1 MVDGFKSLPSP
12 HPMTANI
19 DDFDAARVVV
29 PGVTPRCT
37 ADPGHVPEARRSA
50 AVGDAFGPSP
60 AFRKQLKM
68 TDVLGWRR
76 KFGVLGPSTNTIV
89 QPDFDAMR
97 PLGVTNHYSRIFTPN
112 ANAVSNESFRAGAE
126 VIASNVLD
134 AVRSI
139 MTCSPD
145 YLVMGMSAVTFFDGA
160 KGADAFTRQ
169 VEETSGVRISIG
181 SDSCTAAMQTY
192 GGVRRIAILSPYW
205 PSMNTEVARYFSD
218 KGFEVVRDKCLQCRS
233 WIQIAEQS
241 TETLRQAL
249 RELDGDDVDAIVQV
263 GTNLSMVRLA
273 AAAELWLGK
282 PIIAI
287 NTATY
292 WHALRAN
299 GIKDRM
305 EGFGRLLSE
314 F

>member
-1 MVDGFKSLPSP
+1 
-12 HPMTANI
+12 
-19 DDFDAARVVV
+19 
-29 PGVTPRCT
+29 
-37 ADPGHVPEARRSA
+37 
-50 AVGDAFGPSP
+50 
-60 AFRKQLKM
+60 M
-68 TDVLGWRR
+68 TDALGWRC

-112 ANAVSNESFRAGAE
+112 ASAVSNESFRAGAE

-134 AVRSI
+134 AVRSV
-139 MTCSPD
+139 MTCSPG

-160 KGADAFTRQ
+160 KGADAFTSQ

-233 WIQIAEQS
+233 WIQIAEQT

-249 RELDGDDVDAIVQV
+249 REVDGDDVDAIVQV
-263 GTNLSMVRLA
+263 GTNLSMIRLA

-305 EGFGRLLSE
+305 EGFGRLLAE

>member
-1 MVDGFKSLPSP
+1 
-12 HPMTANI
+12 
-19 DDFDAARVVV
+19 
-29 PGVTPRCT
+29 
-37 ADPGHVPEARRSA
+37 
-50 AVGDAFGPSP
+50 
-60 AFRKQLKM
+60 M
-68 TDVLGWRR
+68 TDALGWRR

-97 PLGVTNHYSRIFTPN
+97 PRGVTNHYSRIFTPN

-126 VIASNVLD
+126 VIAANTLD
-134 AVRSI
+134 AVRSV

-145 YLVMGMSAVTFFDGA
+145 YLVMGMSAVTFFDGE
-160 KGADAFTRQ
+160 KGADRFTPQ
-169 VEETSGVRISIG
+169 VEDTAGIKISIG
-181 SDSCTAAMQTY
+181 SDACTAAMRAY
-192 GGVRRIAILSPYW
+192 GGVKRIAVLSPYW
-205 PSMNTEVARYFSD
+205 PVDEHRGRRAISATRASRSCATSACM
-218 KGFEVVRDKCLQCRS
+218 CRS
-233 WIQIAEQS
+233 WIQIAEQT
-241 TETLRQAL
+241 TETLRAAL
-249 RELDGDDVDAIVQV
+249 IELDGDDVDAIVQV

-273 AAAELWLGK
+273 AAAEMWLGK

-305 EGFGRLLSE
+305 EGFGRLMAE